1 MVRQLSKC
9 SRIGKL
15 NKSVPGKTYG
25 QISVYFARNRL
36 TGQSS
41 LQLGC
46 HNNLFADAC
55 DTGPE
60 KGISHIMYI
69 GTHVYVHGCTCS
81 PAMGKV

>member
-9 SRIGKL
+9 SRIEKL

-25 QISVYFARNRL
+25 QISVYFARNTL

-55 DTGPE
+55 DTSPE

-69 GTHVYVHGCTCS
+69 GTHVYS